1 MYIQIYVCKNQKFP
15 EEKEKMVLSIGI
27 YGPARTVFLMT
38 VGDSEYICH
47 LLIPTAAAPSAEH
60 TC

>member
-1 MYIQIYVCKNQKFP
+1 MFAKTKNFQKK
-15 EEKEKMVLSIGI
+15 KEKMVLSIGI
-27 YGPARTVFLMT
+27 DGPVRIVFLMT
-38 VGDSEYICH
+38 VGDSEYMCH